1 MFPDSFIRLKGKEL
15 NCILRHMYT
24 TLTPPLK
31 KRLFNSLKSPTLP
44 APCRPYS
51 LQLLTFIYFFFF
63 FHNTTVDSSDIC
75 MDCPTLNIL
84 TKKVGGGWT
93 CSDFQ
98 TPLLFYGNWEFHVT
112 GVGEPPPYYNRPNLW
127 STKHLLSN
135 ALNYHIQ
142 IHLHNI
148 FLYP

>member
-1 MFPDSFIRLKGKEL
+1 MYPKAHVHYINSTTEKKALQFFKISYFTCTVQTIFIAASYIHL
-15 NCILRHMYT
+15 
-24 TLTPPLK
+24 
-31 KRLFNSLKSPTLP
+31 
-44 APCRPYS
+44 
-51 LQLLTFIYFFFF
+51 FFFF

-75 MDCPTLNIL
+75 IDCPTLNIL
-84 TKKVGGGWT
+84 TKKVGGGGWT